1 MGNDHKNETVML
13 EQQIT
18 RDDGPI
24 KPIPIV
30 EKTDYSGAH
39 EVESPHND
47 VINIHLTFHLENRP
61 SRNRTRQKARQ
72 VDYAHAVVDVL
83 A

>member
-1 MGNDHKNETVML
+1 MGMIDNKNETVML
-13 EQQIT
+13 EQQMT

-39 EVESPHND
+39 EVCRA
-47 VINIHLTFHLENRP
+47 VISTSHTV
-61 SRNRTRQKARQ
+61 S
-72 VDYAHAVVDVL
+72 
-83 A
+83 